1 MNFCWS
7 NTEHN
12 IFLTTYNHLKNLQ
25 RQHWLLLYWQHSTFR
40 QMWYLLYTV
49 AASDICRYCSIK
61 VISGNFFIRIQ
72 SFPCSFLLE
81 MPREKN
87 KGRTKKW
94 LVPVNFWLSF
104 SSKSLQL
111 PDFFQVKLDVR
122 PANQPTDRSV
132 QSNSDVDVDV
142 VAVAVIMGVVSISFN
157 WNLLLK

>member
-72 SFPCSFLLE
+72 SFPCFFLLE
-81 MPREKN
+81 MPRENKKVVSSSKFLVVVFVVVEVSAVAWLFPSKN
-87 KGRTKKW
+87 KCETGQTTDR
-94 LVPVNFWLSF
+94 
-104 SSKSLQL
+104 
-111 PDFFQVKLDVR
+111 
-122 PANQPTDRSV
+122 PTDPYR
-132 QSNSDVDVDV
+132 
-142 VAVAVIMGVVSISFN
+142 VIPMSTLTSSP
-157 WNLLLK
+157 